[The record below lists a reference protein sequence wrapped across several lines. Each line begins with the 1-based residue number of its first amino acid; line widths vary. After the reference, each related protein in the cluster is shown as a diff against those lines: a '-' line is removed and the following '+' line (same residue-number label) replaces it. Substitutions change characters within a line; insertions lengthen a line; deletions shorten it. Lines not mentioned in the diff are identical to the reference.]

1 MFALNVSNFGFILFL
16 CFKPLSVSDFWQS
29 FKTISTISLMLFL
42 SLADVLLVFFPRPCG
57 VWKNT
62 ANLADY
68 LSVSFVKP
76 SKKGPVLFFVKE
88 DRRIGGGGGHIIFSG
103 NRGGSVFVNRG

>member
-42 SLADVLLVFFPRPCG
+42 SLADVLLVFF
-57 VWKNT
+57 
-62 ANLADY
+62 LA
-68 LSVSFVKP
+68 LAGFGKILQTSQ
-76 SKKGPVLFFVKE
+76 
-88 DRRIGGGGGHIIFSG
+88 II
-103 NRGGSVFVNRG
+103 

>member
-16 CFKPLSVSDFWQS
+16 CFEPFNS
-29 FKTISTISLMLFL
+29 F
-42 SLADVLLVFFPRPCG
+42 ADVVFIVSRRFARIFPLPCG

-68 LSVSFVKP
+68 LSVSFGKP
-76 SKKGPVLFFVKE
+76 SKKGPVLFFVKG
-88 DRRIGGGGGHIIFSG
+88 DRRIGGGGHIIFSG

>member
-16 CFKPLSVSDFWQS
+16 CFEPFNS
-29 FKTISTISLMLFL
+29 F
-42 SLADVLLVFFPRPCG
+42 ADVVFIVSRRFARIFPRPCG

-76 SKKGPVLFFVKE
+76 SKKGPVLFFVKG
-88 DRRIGGGGGHIIFSG
+88 DRRIGGGGHIIFSG
-103 NRGGSVFVNRG
+103 NRGGVSLR